1 MALPFCAR
9 DGRYFFIGVFCSGIY
24 GTVPSGKSRPRQRVR
39 FCSGIY
45 GTVAQGKRWGDYANG
60 DDVRDDG
67 SWIAHEQRFAHRL
80 GVGSVGSMI
89 D

>member
-9 DGRYFFIGVFCSGIY
+9 DGRYFLLVYS
-24 GTVPSGKSRPRQRVR
+24 VSS
-39 FCSGIY
+39 IY

>member
-1 MALPFCAR
+1 MWHFPFVL
-9 DGRYFFIGVFCSGIY
+9 GMGVIFFIGV
-24 GTVPSGKSRPRQRVR
+24 